1 MSLGFLTICAS
12 QLSTE
17 TYPQRPN
24 FRSPHWSHSGCINLL
39 SLYVYLINL
48 WTQLM
53 GNYFSFKGTLHFHS
67 ICFHFR
73 SGLHNQWVI
82 NIIYHSFIEPCP
94 KTLVG
99 EECVRSLFPFA
110 IKPVGDVSHI
120 NVNSMTSEQVDGSSL
135 DWSRLTLKIWQKLG
149 SRNGGEPWRYV
160 RDTLKQMPPLSVLI

>member
-1 MSLGFLTICAS
+1 
-12 QLSTE
+12 
-17 TYPQRPN
+17 
-24 FRSPHWSHSGCINLL
+24 
-39 SLYVYLINL
+39 
-48 WTQLM
+48 M

-160 RDTLKQMPPLSVLI
+160 RDTWNRCPHSVSSSSNRGLSLKTLERLVKHFNPKGKKK